1 MRGDVVGKI
10 AQPVARDKMAEF
22 VARRLLSEMGDHG
35 GVNEFCEKLRGYPE
49 QYLLDLAWA
58 AIDCI
63 DLCQMYR
70 TNADFGLDVTSK
82 PGVA

>member
-1 MRGDVVGKI
+1 MRGEVVGKI
-10 AQPVARDKMAEF
+10 VAPVARDKMAEF
-22 VARRLLSEMGDHG
+22 VARRLLSEMDDHG
-35 GVNEFCEKLRGYPE
+35 GIDDFCEKLMGYPE

-63 DLCQMYR
+63 DLSQMYR

-82 PGVA
+82 PGVE